1 MGLDLATSDAPF
13 GFQPFGNVLR
23 ARWYAIV
30 TEYATAVFPGD
41 AMEIG
46 GTAITT
52 ARMGTL
58 QNAQVEETG
67 AAGSIL
73 GACLALE
80 DSDGVPV
87 GSIAASTVGDG
98 TVAGY
103 ALIADHPQ
111 QEYVVQEDGDTSSI
125 VVANIGLNAEG
136 ISTHAGDTNTNR
148 SKMELDSSSVA
159 TTATLAWK
167 VIGVHPDDT
176 ISAAGAAGNYC
187 RFIVMP
193 NSAHKAANVVGA

>member
-1 MGLDLATSDAPF
+1 MDFATTDAPF
-13 GFQPFGNVLR
+13 GFQPHGELLR
-23 ARWYAIV
+23 ARYYAIV
-30 TEYATAVFPGD
+30 TEYGTAVFPGD
-41 AMEIG
+41 AAEIG
-46 GTAITT
+46 GTAIST
-52 ARMGTL
+52 AKMGTL
-58 QNAQVEETG
+58 QNMQVEETG

-73 GACLALE
+73 GAVLGLL
-80 DSDGVPV
+80 DSDGMPT

-103 ALIADHPQ
+103 ALVADHPQ
-111 QEYVVQEDGDTSSI
+111 QEYIVQEDGDTSSI
-125 VVANIGLNAEG
+125 VVANVGLNANG
-136 ISTHAGDTNTNR
+136 ISTHSGDTDTNR

-167 VIGVHPDDT
+167 ILGVHPDDT